1 MWYNLDNIREHLDDI
16 YIIKLIERRNG
27 TMETKKQYI
36 KRNCFA
42 TIEIRGY
49 DKPYQALLELE
60 HNKLHVID
68 YVEPV
73 QGLAYAV
80 VRAGRY
86 TDLPDNIRFTDQ
98 FIVSDE
104 THEIIKDMIDESVK
118 DMIKHLGGE

>member
-1 MWYNLDNIREHLDDI
+1 
-16 YIIKLIERRNG
+16 
-27 TMETKKQYI
+27 METKKQYI

-73 QGLAYAV
+73 KGLAYAV
-80 VRAGRY
+80 VRAGKY

-104 THEIIKDMIDESVK
+104 THEIIKGMIDESVK
-118 DMIKHLGGE
+118 DMIKHLGGEE